1 MITER
6 LLYISEKRV
15 EQFKQEKEVLE
26 SAVSLKSTDIES
38 MRIIIDELNHKLNA
52 TQ

>member
-15 EQFKQEKEVLE
+15 EQFKQDKDVLE
-26 SAVSLKSTDIES
+26 QAISLKSTDIDS
-38 MRIIIDELNHKLNA
+38 MKIIIDELNHKLNA
-52 TQ
+52 T